1 MSDMDNTGIDKK
13 EHPTAPTI
21 DLSKI
26 QNLAAI
32 EGKGD
37 DTIDQAQRATGQTF
51 IKKGRKSKFNFVQ
64 PEKIP
69 LPSGGAIYAPVTDDP
84 DILNGFIYM
93 YPMTVKE
100 EEILSTSRFL
110 KSGAATRMVIDNCI
124 ASDIDAKDI
133 LLFDSNFLLFHL
145 RAISYGN
152 DYKFSLKC
160 SNSGCEKEFDH
171 TVIIDELQFEEL
183 PKDTVEPFVTKLPKT
198 GYTVEAILPRL
209 FHSEQIYQKNL
220 KKKKSTADADTRMV
234 DNMLSTITS
243 IKDPEGNEVGR
254 GDWEDFLEAIP
265 GMDRAALKEASDF
278 STGVDSLDDV
288 ECPFCNQ
295 DYSGTIPIGTDF
307 FRF

>member
-1 MSDMDNTGIDKK
+1 MSDIDNSIEKK
-13 EHPTAPTI
+13 EHPPAPTI
-21 DLSKI
+21 DISKI

-32 EGKGD
+32 NQTGD
-37 DTIDQAQRATGQTF
+37 NTIEKAQAETGQF
-51 IKKGRKSKFNFVQ
+51 ISKKRRGGGKFNFVQ

-69 LPSGGAIYAPVTDDP
+69 LPSGGAIYAPVTDDE
-84 DILNGFIYM
+84 DVLNGYIYM

-145 RAISYGN
+145 RSISYGN
-152 DYKFSLKC
+152 DYKFTLKC
-160 SNSGCEKEFDH
+160 SNSGCEQEFDH
-171 TVIIDELQFEEL
+171 IVDIKGLEFKEL
-183 PKDTVEPFVTKLPKT
+183 PSDVVEPIVITLPKT
-198 GYTVEAILPRL
+198 GYKVETILPRL

-234 DNMLSTITS
+234 DNMLSTVTRITAP
-243 IKDPEGNEVGR
+243 DGTELGR
-254 GDWEDFLEAIP
+254 GDWNEFLEAIP
-265 GMDRAALKEASDF
+265 GMDRAELKEKTDY
-278 STGVDSLDDV
+278 STGVDTLDGV
-288 ECPFCNQ
+288 ICPFCNS